1 MSKGD
6 RDVKSKL
13 RYVFFAVIAGI
24 FVLAGCSSN
33 NQDSAAQ
40 DKLIDRYGQEITRPQ
55 KVERII
61 STAPSN
67 TEILVALGL
76 GDNLVAVDSY
86 SEDIEGINSL
96 AEYLDLVTPDA
107 ETVISLQ
114 PDLIITSGI
123 NSVGNVENSYSVF
136 EDSGI
141 MVVDVPTSGSI
152 EDIYADIAFIADLTG
167 TVEEGNRVI
176 QNMQKEISDIAA
188 IGKTIENP
196 KTVYFEI
203 GSAPSL
209 YSFGNGTYLNE
220 MIDIIGAANIFGN
233 EEGWISPSEEAVIE
247 ANPDVILTNDAYV
260 QDSVQAIYSRAG
272 WESIVA
278 VQNQAIYKIDTNA
291 SARPTH
297 NIVTALKQMAKAVYP
312 DAYSLL

>member
-123 NSVGNVENSYSVF
+123 NSVGNVENSYSIF

-141 MVVDVPTSGSI
+141 MVVDVPTSESI

-176 QNMQKEISDIAA
+176 QNMQEEISDIAA

-260 QDSVQAIYSRAG
+260 KDSVQAIYKRAG
-272 WESIVA
+272 WESIIA